1 VTKGLRFFVSCGV
14 VFVLLASTFT
24 YGHAQTAAA
33 LPEAVTLD
41 DLLQLLRERSPR
53 LGAER
58 AQIEVAAADLI
69 AAGVLP
75 NPSVSYGSMNTV
87 GGKKN
92 TLFEGELQQQGTI
105 AIPLLLAGQR
115 PARREAAQRG
125 VDAAQAHVQ
134 ARYAELAHQ
143 AWQFFVQLLTGQEK
157 VRTLEE
163 ARRSLE
169 QIKNIVSGRAQ
180 AGTASQ
186 YDVLRMTVEAV
197 ALDTRLAEARTE
209 ITNSTGEL
217 DALLG
222 LPGWHPRAVGK
233 LGPLGVTL
241 DIETLW
247 SKAVQSNPSLEAAR
261 RDELAADA
269 AIERAR
275 RERWPVPT
283 VSWGP
288 SFTTDP
294 YGLAS
299 SVGISIAV
307 PLFDR
312 GQGPIARAVAEK
324 HSATLLRQAVTAE
337 TRAELERAVT
347 LLTQRQATL
356 AAFERDVLSQ
366 LPTLRQMAE
375 DAYRSGKSSIL
386 ELLDASRSR
395 TESQLNHLNLV
406 EAVMQAEI
414 DTVTAAGLIDSLRSH
429 S

>member
-1 VTKGLRFFVSCGV
+1 
-14 VFVLLASTFT
+14 
-24 YGHAQTAAA
+24 
-33 LPEAVTLD
+33 
-41 DLLQLLRERSPR
+41 
-53 LGAER
+53 
-58 AQIEVAAADLI
+58 
-69 AAGVLP
+69 
-75 NPSVSYGSMNTV
+75 
-87 GGKKN
+87 
-92 TLFEGELQQQGTI
+92 
-105 AIPLLLAGQR
+105 
-115 PARREAAQRG
+115 
-125 VDAAQAHVQ
+125 
-134 ARYAELAHQ
+134 
-143 AWQFFVQLLTGQEK
+143 
-157 VRTLEE
+157 
-163 ARRSLE
+163 
-169 QIKNIVSGRAQ
+169 
-180 AGTASQ
+180 
-186 YDVLRMTVEAV
+186 
-197 ALDTRLAEARTE
+197 
-209 ITNSTGEL
+209 
-217 DALLG
+217 
-222 LPGWHPRAVGK
+222 VGK